1 MINNGKSGSDGMV
14 MVTRKA
20 FLLSSLFFLSL
31 MIPIFTA
38 PAQAGITSLEGGG
51 TMFLSCQSEND
62 CSLTPV
68 SMGEGKFSGQSFG
81 STLQPETLSFEF
93 DAAPVQ
99 QHLAI
104 LPEQIESLIVDF
116 RHQTETGGLL
126 RPAVDFRLILGQSVT
141 EWSFESEFVPTSSEY
156 EPYTLEDELLDLGAT
171 RVLWKD
177 AQIRL
182 IMVVTL
188 DRPGTWELNLRGP
201 SKIEMELPWSIDA
214 EAADVDEPSSTTQ
227 PIASSFDTGH
237 QGALVSD
244 DWDCWSFPVE
254 EHEVMTLIVD
264 WVAVPIELEQPHE
277 VPNLVTDSGRLSP
290 QPEVVTELVDDDL
303 RIIYRWRNLPVND
316 YNLCFRGAP
325 DRFQSYSWAGLFGY
339 ESSGPVVSDDFS
351 SESFY
356 PSGTVL
362 LGDESDSY
370 ALNEQGVSVLLL
382 SIVMFGVFLLVA
394 FRPTTSYPLRFG
406 VFLPGVIC
414 LFIGGII
421 HPLWSIAD
429 EVQYEDEI
437 TIDDLIDMRL
447 QQLWDVSADGVPDQT
462 LVEHTGATWGML
474 AGERLQLRLS
484 IERAV
489 PLQDNRWQLIVPE
502 FEELRL
508 DELIFSQVAEGSQ
521 QLGIQGVQDDHSVRF
536 VLLAG
541 RSLVLDFLMLE
552 ALLVV
557 DELPSSSVF
566 HIDTVMVETRSAGS
580 FNTPV
585 WSTRPV
591 GISEKSWI
599 GIQGNLFPQQITISL
614 CDCDLDLLDVSF
626 QPSRGFDLNDIPQEN
641 WGLQNADGILPYGSA
656 LMWLGMLLGIVAST
670 AELRRYQKAQG
681 MAQSFHPIR
690 ENQWT

>member
-1 MINNGKSGSDGMV
+1 MKN
-14 MVTRKA
+14 RKA

-31 MIPIFTA
+31 MIPMFT
-38 PAQAGITSLEGGG
+38 PSAQAGITSLEGGG
-51 TMFLSCQSEND
+51 TMYLSCQSGND

-93 DAAPVQ
+93 DAAPAQ

-104 LPEQIESLIVDF
+104 LPEQIDSLIVDF

-126 RPAVDFRLILGQSVT
+126 RPAVDFRLILGESVT
-141 EWSFESEFVPTSSEY
+141 DWSFESEFIPTSSEY
-156 EPYTLEDELLDLGAT
+156 QPYTLEDELLDSGAS

-177 AQIRL
+177 DQIRL

-201 SKIEMELPWSIDA
+201 SKIEMELPWSTDA

-227 PIASSFDTGH
+227 PIVSSFDSGH
-237 QGALVSD
+237 QGALVGD
-244 DWDCWSFPVE
+244 DWDCWTFPVE

-264 WVAVPIELEQPHE
+264 WEAVPIELEQPHE
-277 VPNLVTDSGRLSP
+277 VPNLVTESGRLSP
-290 QPEVVTELVDDDL
+290 QPEVVTKLIDDDL

-316 YNLCFRGAP
+316 YNLCFRGAS
-325 DRFQSYSWAGLFGY
+325 DRFQAYSWSGLFGY

-362 LGDESDSY
+362 LGDESESY

-406 VFLPGVIC
+406 IFLPGVIF
-414 LFIGGII
+414 LFVGGII

-437 TIDDLIDMRL
+437 TIDELIDMRL
-447 QQLWDVSADGVPDQT
+447 QQLWDVTADGVPDRT
-462 LVEHTGATWGML
+462 LVEYTGATWGML

-502 FEELRL
+502 FEKLRL
-508 DELIFSQVAEGSQ
+508 DEVIFSQVAKGSQ
-521 QLGIQGVQDDHSVRF
+521 NSATQGVQDDHSVRF

-566 HIDTVMVETRSAGS
+566 HIDTVMVGTRSAGS

-585 WSTRPV
+585 WSTRPE

-599 GIQGNLFPQQITISL
+599 GIQGDLFPKQITISL
-614 CDCDLDLLDVSF
+614 CDCDLDLLDVNF
-626 QPSRGFDLNDIPQEN
+626 QPSQGFDLNDVPQDK
-641 WGLQNADGILPYGSA
+641 WGLKNADGILPYGAA
-656 LMWLGMLLGIVAST
+656 LMWLGMLLGILAST
-670 AELRRYQKAQG
+670 LELRRYQKAQG
-681 MAQSFHPIR
+681 MARSFHPIR

>member
-1 MINNGKSGSDGMV
+1 MAHQGTLGMA
-14 MVTRKA
+14 MKNRKA
-20 FLLSSLFFLSL
+20 LILSSLLFLSL
-31 MIPIFTA
+31 MIPIFTFS
-38 PAQAGITSLEGGG
+38 AQAGITSLDGGG
-51 TMFLSCQSEND
+51 TMYLSCQSENE
-62 CSLTPV
+62 CTLTPV
-68 SMGEGKFSGQSFG
+68 SMGEGQFTGQSFA
-81 STLQPETLSFEF
+81 SSLQPETLSFEF
-93 DAAPVQ
+93 DAAPAQ

-104 LPEQIESLIVDF
+104 LPEQMESLIVDF

-126 RPAVDFRLILGQSVT
+126 RPAIDFRLILGQSVT
-141 EWSFESEFVPTSSEY
+141 DWSFDSEFVPTSAEY
-156 EPYTLEDELLDLGAT
+156 EPYTLEDESLDLGAK

-201 SKIEMELPWSIDA
+201 SKIEIEIPWSVDA
-214 EAADVDEPSSTTQ
+214 DAANVDEPSSTTQ
-227 PIASSFDTGH
+227 PISSSFDTGH
-237 QGALVSD
+237 RGALVSD

-264 WVAVPIELEQPHE
+264 WKAAPIELEQPHE
-277 VPNLVTDSGRLSP
+277 VPNLVTESGRLSP
-290 QPEVVTELVDDDL
+290 QPEVVTELIDDDL
-303 RIIYRWRNLPVND
+303 RIIYRWRDLPIND
-316 YNLCFRGAP
+316 YNLCFRGAL
-325 DRFQSYSWAGLFGY
+325 DRFQEYSWAGLFGY
-339 ESSGPVVSDDFS
+339 ESSGPVVSEDFS

-362 LGDESDSY
+362 LGDESESY
-370 ALNEQGVSVLLL
+370 VLKEQGISVLLL
-382 SIVMFGVFLLVA
+382 SIVMLGIFLLVG

-406 VFLPGVIC
+406 IFLPGVVF
-414 LFIGGII
+414 LFVGGVI

-437 TIDDLIDMRL
+437 TFEDLIEMRL

-462 LVEHTGATWGML
+462 LVEHTGATWGIL

-484 IERAV
+484 IEHAV

-502 FEELRL
+502 LEELRL
-508 DELIFSQVAEGSQ
+508 DELIFAQVAKGGQ
-521 QLGIQGVQDDHSVRF
+521 QTGIQGVQDDRTVGF

-541 RSLVLDFLMLE
+541 RSLVLDLLMLE
-552 ALLVV
+552 AILVV

-580 FNTPV
+580 FNSPV
-585 WSTRPV
+585 WSTRPAS
-591 GISEKSWI
+591 ISEKDWI
-599 GIQGNLFPQQITISL
+599 GLQGTLFPQQITISL

-626 QPSRGFDLNDIPQEN
+626 QSSRGFDLNDVPEQN
-641 WGLQNADGILPYGSA
+641 WGLENADGILPYGSA

-670 AELRRYQKAQG
+670 SELRRYQKAQN
-681 MAQSFHPIR
+681 MAQSFHPVR

>member
-1 MINNGKSGSDGMV
+1 MKN
-14 MVTRKA
+14 RKA

-31 MIPIFTA
+31 MIPMFT
-38 PAQAGITSLEGGG
+38 PSAQAGITSLEGGG
-51 TMFLSCQSEND
+51 TMYLSCQSGND

-93 DAAPVQ
+93 DAAPAQ

-104 LPEQIESLIVDF
+104 LPEQIDSLIVDF

-141 EWSFESEFVPTSSEY
+141 DWSFESEFVPTSSEY
-156 EPYTLEDELLDLGAT
+156 QPYTLEDELLDSGT
-171 RVLWKD
+171 SRVLWKD
-177 AQIRL
+177 DQIRL

-201 SKIEMELPWSIDA
+201 SKIEMELPWSTDA

-227 PIASSFDTGH
+227 PIVSSFDSGH
-237 QGALVSD
+237 QGALVGD
-244 DWDCWSFPVE
+244 DWDCWTFPVE

-264 WVAVPIELEQPHE
+264 WEAVPIELEQPHE
-277 VPNLVTDSGRLSP
+277 VPNLVTESGRLSP
-290 QPEVVTELVDDDL
+290 QPEVVTKLIDDDL
-303 RIIYRWRNLPVND
+303 RIIYRWRNLPVSD
-316 YNLCFRGAP
+316 YNLCFRGDS
-325 DRFQSYSWAGLFGY
+325 DRFQAYSWSGLFGY

-362 LGDESDSY
+362 LGDESESY

-406 VFLPGVIC
+406 IFLPGVIF
-414 LFIGGII
+414 LFVGGII

-437 TIDDLIDMRL
+437 TIDELIDMRL
-447 QQLWDVSADGVPDQT
+447 QQLWDVTADGVPDRT
-462 LVEHTGATWGML
+462 LVEYTGATWGML

-502 FEELRL
+502 FEKLRL
-508 DELIFSQVAEGSQ
+508 DEVIFSQVAKGSQ
-521 QLGIQGVQDDHSVRF
+521 NSGTQGVQDDHSVRF

-541 RSLVLDFLMLE
+541 RSLVLDFLMME

-566 HIDTVMVETRSAGS
+566 HIDTVMVGTRSAGS

-585 WSTRPV
+585 WSTRPE

-599 GIQGNLFPQQITISL
+599 GIQGDLFPKQITISL

-626 QPSRGFDLNDIPQEN
+626 QPSQGFDLNDVPQEK
-641 WGLQNADGILPYGSA
+641 WGLKNADGILPYGAA

-670 AELRRYQKAQG
+670 LELRRYQKAQG
-681 MAQSFHPIR
+681 MARSFHPIR

>member
-1 MINNGKSGSDGMV
+1 MARQGTTGMN
-14 MVTRKA
+14 MKNRKA
-20 FLLSSLFFLSL
+20 ILLSSLFFLSL
-31 MIPIFTA
+31 MIPIFTFS
-38 PAQAGITSLEGGG
+38 AQAGITSLEGGG
-51 TMFLSCQSEND
+51 MMYLSCQSEND
-62 CSLTPV
+62 CTLTPV
-68 SMGEGKFSGQSFG
+68 SMGEGKLSGQSFA
-81 STLQPETLSFEF
+81 STLQPETISFEF
-93 DAAPVQ
+93 DAAPAQ

-141 EWSFESEFVPTSSEY
+141 DWSFDSEFVPSSSAY
-156 EPYTLEDELLDLGAT
+156 EPYTLEDESLDLGAK

-201 SKIEMELPWSIDA
+201 SKIEIEIPWSVDA
-214 EAADVDEPSSTTQ
+214 DAANVDEPSSTTQ

-237 QGALVSD
+237 RGALVSD
-244 DWDCWSFPVE
+244 DWDCWSFPIE

-264 WVAVPIELEQPHE
+264 WEAVPIELEQPHE
-277 VPNLVTDSGRLSP
+277 VPNLVTESGRLSP

-325 DRFQSYSWAGLFGY
+325 DRFQEYSWAGLFGY
-339 ESSGPVVSDDFS
+339 ESSGPVVSQDFS

-362 LGDESDSY
+362 LGDESESY
-370 ALNEQGVSVLLL
+370 ALKEQGVSVLLL
-382 SIVMFGVFLLVA
+382 SIVMLGVFLLVG
-394 FRPTTSYPLRFG
+394 FRPTTSYSLRFG
-406 VFLPGVIC
+406 VLLPGVIF
-414 LFIGGII
+414 LFIGGVI

-429 EVQYEDEI
+429 EVQYEEEI
-437 TIDDLIDMRL
+437 TIDDLIEMRL

-502 FEELRL
+502 FQELRL
-508 DELIFSQVAEGSQ
+508 DELIFAQVAKGGQ
-521 QLGIQGVQDDHSVRF
+521 QTGVQGVQDDHSVRF

-541 RSLVLDFLMLE
+541 RSLVLDLVMLE

-580 FNTPV
+580 FNTPA

-591 GISEKSWI
+591 SISEKTWI
-599 GIQGNLFPQQITISL
+599 GLQGTLFPQQITISL
-614 CDCDLDLLDVSF
+614 CDCDLDLLDVNF
-626 QPSRGFDLNDIPQEN
+626 QPSRGFDLNYIPKEN

-670 AELRRYQKAQG
+670 AELRRYQKAQI